1 MGYYLNPQEM
11 MTMFAVPQSV
21 VDKHIKL
28 ATADQLKVL
37 LWCLKNADKQ
47 FDISLAAE
55 SMNIDEYTVRD
66 ALDFWVSRGVLC
78 ATVETAQA
86 VQPKEKPEAKKRSVR
101 AATVKP
107 GRDEVA
113 RRGLEDP
120 DILFML
126 REAEQQFGRVLR
138 QNEASTLV
146 WLYDDEGL
154 SVSLILMIV
163 NFAITEGRANIGF
176 IERTAIEWVNDGV
189 TDIVEAEQR
198 LTDIR
203 RKKDA
208 WSLVEKAFGIK
219 HRSPTKAELTMS
231 DTWVNEWG
239 YGYDIIREAYEVSI
253 NTTSEFSI
261 PYIKKVIS
269 EWHKKGVKTVEDIA
283 KLDSAPTEKTPKQP
297 PKSQKMKQDTT
308 VNTDNYDDFIQS
320 IISKNE
326 EKK

>member
-47 FDISLAAE
+47 FDINLAAV
-55 SMNIDEYTVRD
+55 NLNLDEYTVRD

-86 VQPKEKPEAKKRSVR
+86 VQPKEEPETKKKAIR

-163 NFAITEGRANIGF
+163 AFAITEGRANIGF

-198 LTDIR
+198 LTEIR

-219 HRSPTKAELTMS
+219 HRSPTKSELTMA
-231 DTWVNEWG
+231 DTWVNEWD

-283 KLDSAPTEKTPKQP
+283 KLDSAPTEKPPKQTPKT
-297 PKSQKMKQDTT
+297 QKMKQDTT